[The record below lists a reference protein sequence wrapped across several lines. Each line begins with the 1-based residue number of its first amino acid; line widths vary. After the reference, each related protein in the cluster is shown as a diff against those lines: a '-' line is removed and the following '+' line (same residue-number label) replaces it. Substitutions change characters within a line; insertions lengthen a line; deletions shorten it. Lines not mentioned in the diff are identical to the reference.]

1 MAPRK
6 NNTKASAGAGK
17 TTKSSTKK
25 RASTQKSTTPAPTF
39 LLDEAA
45 SPSLEGLEVIQR
57 KPPTASAPEVVQ
69 KKPSTK
75 SKSKSTILK
84 DPTITKSSLRNK
96 AVSSVTSSP
105 AKTSDSEPDT
115 LAERKLA
122 AFDEARGLSFEQLHV
137 QSAQFD
143 DGPRHSDSAEKQSPQ
158 PTPQKNNA
166 KKALK
171 VTKATKVIK
180 TIEAS
185 SSKISTTVDDSKVST
200 RASRKR
206 TRENIDDEVSQDFPV
221 ALAPEIDLKFSE
233 GSPSTSIEQDTSK
246 VVAPQPPAKRLKI
259 NGPAPLTSA
268 TATPAPVTITPAP
281 ATVTAG
287 KGKTVI
293 TKNGKV
299 KKTPEYAV
307 EHAFIGTPS
316 NHGSSLERPQFA
328 SLDQPWCCANLNCS
342 TGMTWVPRDH
352 KDPQTGKGPMGRK
365 VISQFFGRNKGPTKL
380 IPNDVWHYFCRKD
393 YQRSRYAAEHGTATE
408 LATQVITNLRDQL
421 IRLKLWRP
429 DALFQVQLD
438 KGATDRLN
446 KYLALLRQHGNNEA
460 AAAAALPAPK
470 DLKKVKPEEA
480 FPCSLSEVFNQRFAT
495 PGKDATATYDDIE
508 NLIIWSE
515 AQITAGTSTV
525 FVPAEFLINPIQPG
539 ETVNDVANNFADW
552 EAIRAAIIA
561 GTLTAT
567 GAPTTLPQAPMATK
581 SSKLSET
588 RITDADETEAEEGDN
603 DSEPATPTPA
613 PRFRVGRDD
622 QMSIMRLLNE
632 EAEGMGYDARRSR
645 SSSN

>member
-508 NLIIWSE
+508 NLITWSE

>member
-6 NNTKASAGAGK
+6 SNNKAGAGAGK
-17 TTKSSTKK
+17 TTKSSIKK
-25 RASTQKSTTPAPTF
+25 RASSKNSTTPSPAF
-39 LLDEAA
+39 LLDQTA

-57 KPPTASAPEVVQ
+57 KPRTPFAPEVVQ
-69 KKPSTK
+69 KQTATK
-75 SKSKSTILK
+75 SKTKTSLLK
-84 DPTITKSSLRNK
+84 DPTITKSSLRSK
-96 AVSSVTSSP
+96 VVSSVTSSP

-115 LAERKLA
+115 LEQRRLA
-122 AFDEARGLSFEQLHV
+122 AFHEARGLTFDQLHI
-137 QSAQFD
+137 QSAEFD
-143 DGPRHSDSAEKQSPQ
+143 DGHHHSDSSEKQTPQ
-158 PTPQKNNA
+158 QTPQKA
-166 KKALK
+166 TKTTKAIK
-171 VTKATKVIK
+171 TTKATKTIK
-180 TIEAS
+180 TMEAS
-185 SSKISTTVDDSKVST
+185 PPKMTTTVDESKVST
-200 RASRKR
+200 RATRKR
-206 TRENIDDEVSQDFPV
+206 ARENDDNEVSV
-221 ALAPEIDLKFSE
+221 APASKIETKSSE
-233 GSPSTSIEQDTSK
+233 GDTSPSVEQGTSK
-246 VVAPQPPAKRLKI
+246 AATATPPPAKRLKI
-259 NGPAPLTSA
+259 LPPAPVV
-268 TATPAPVTITPAP
+268 ATPAPVPA
-281 ATVTAG
+281 ASTNVKAKA
-287 KGKTVI
+287 KGAPVI

-460 AAAAALPAPK
+460 AAAAALPAAK
-470 DLKKVKPEEA
+470 DPKKVKPEEA

-495 PGKDATATYDDIE
+495 HGAATATYDDIE
-508 NLIIWSE
+508 ALISWSE
-515 AQITAGTSTV
+515 GEITAGNSTV
-525 FVPAEFLINPIQPG
+525 FVPAEFLVNPIQPG
-539 ETVNDVANNFADW
+539 ETVNDVANNFTDW
-552 EAIRAAIIA
+552 ENIRAAIIA
-561 GTLTAT
+561 GTLAPT
-567 GAPTTLPQAPMATK
+567 GAPIAAATHNTASSPAPMATK
-581 SSKLSET
+581 SSKLRET
-588 RITDADETEAEEGDN
+588 PTTDPDETEDEEGD
-603 DSEPATPTPA
+603 SEPSTPTPA
-613 PRFRVGRDD
+613 PRFRIGGDD
-622 QMSIMRLLNE
+622 PMSIMRLLND
-632 EAEGMGYDARRSR
+632 EAEDMGYDARRSR

>member
-221 ALAPEIDLKFSE
+221 APAPEIDLKFSE